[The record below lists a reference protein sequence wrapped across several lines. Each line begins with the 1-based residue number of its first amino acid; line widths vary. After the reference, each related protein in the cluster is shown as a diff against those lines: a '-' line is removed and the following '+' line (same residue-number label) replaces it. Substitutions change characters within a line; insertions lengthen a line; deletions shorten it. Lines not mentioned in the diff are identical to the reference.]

1 MNILATQQNSENY
14 ILDESD
20 RKIISVTQT
29 GLPLTL
35 HPYNDVAEQTGLDV
49 NEVISRMKNMTD
61 QGIIRRSGVV
71 PNHYK
76 LGFKSNGM
84 SVWHVQEEKI
94 TQSGEKVGAL
104 DFVSHCYQRP
114 QFLPEWPYNLFA
126 MVHGKTHDEVHEK
139 VKKIADLLAGDNLA
153 HQVLFSTRILK
164 KTGLR
169 I

>member
-1 MNILATQQNSENY
+1 MLATQQSITNT
-14 ILDESD
+14 ILDDID
-20 RKIISVTQT
+20 RKIISATQS

-35 HPYNDVAEQTGLDV
+35 HPYHDVAEQTGLDV
-49 NEVISRMKNMTD
+49 KDVINRMKKMTE
-61 QGIIRRSGVV
+61 QGIIRRTGVV

-76 LGFKSNGM
+76 LGFRSNGM
-84 SVWHVQEEKI
+84 SVWQVPEEKI
-94 TQSGEKVGAL
+94 TQLGKLVGAL

-126 MVHGKTHDEVHEK
+126 MVHGTTHDEVHEK
-139 VKKIADLLAGDNLA
+139 VKNIADLLADDNIS

>member
-1 MNILATQQNSENY
+1 MLATQQNITSY
-14 ILDESD
+14 ILDDID
-20 RKIISVTQT
+20 RKIISATQS

-35 HPYNDVAEQTGLDV
+35 HPYHDVAEQTGLDV
-49 NEVISRMKNMTD
+49 SEVISRMRNMTD
-61 QGIIRRSGVV
+61 QGIIRRTGVV

-84 SVWHVQEEKI
+84 SVWQVPEEKI
-94 TQSGEKVGAL
+94 TQLGEKVGAL

-126 MVHGKTHDEVHEK
+126 MVHGTTHDEVHEK
-139 VKKIADLLAGDNLA
+139 VKKIADLLADDNIG

>member
-1 MNILATQQNSENY
+1 MVATQQNITNT
-14 ILDESD
+14 ILDDID
-20 RKIISVTQT
+20 RKIISATQS

-35 HPYNDVAEQTGLDV
+35 HPYHDVAEQTGLDV
-49 NEVISRMKNMTD
+49 NDVINRMKKMTE
-61 QGIIRRSGVV
+61 QGIIRRTGVV

-76 LGFKSNGM
+76 LGFRSNGM
-84 SVWHVQEEKI
+84 SVWQVPEEKI
-94 TQSGEKVGAL
+94 TQLGKLVGAL

-126 MVHGKTHDEVHEK
+126 MVHGTTHDEVHEK
-139 VKKIADLLAGDNLA
+139 VKNIADLLADDNIS

>member
-1 MNILATQQNSENY
+1 MLAAQQNITKY
-14 ILDESD
+14 ILDDVD
-20 RKIISVTQT
+20 RKIISATQS

-35 HPYNDVAEQTGLDV
+35 HPYHDVAEQIGLDV
-49 NEVISRMKNMTD
+49 KTVITRMQNMTD
-61 QGIIRRSGVV
+61 LGIIRRTGVV

-76 LGFKSNGM
+76 LGFRSNGM
-84 SVWHVQEEKI
+84 SVWQVPEEKI
-94 TQSGEKVGAL
+94 TQLGEKIGSL

-126 MVHGKTHDEVHEK
+126 MVHGTSHDEVHEK
-139 VKKIADLLAGDNLA
+139 VKNIAELLADDNIA

>member
-1 MNILATQQNSENY
+1 MLATQENITNT
-14 ILDESD
+14 ILDDTD
-20 RKIISVTQT
+20 RKIISATQS

-35 HPYNDVAEQTGLDV
+35 HPYHEVAEQTGLNVKDV
-49 NEVISRMKNMTD
+49 INRMKKMTE
-61 QGIIRRSGVV
+61 QGIIRRTGVV

-76 LGFKSNGM
+76 LGFRSNGM
-84 SVWHVQEEKI
+84 SVWQVPEEKI
-94 TQSGEKVGAL
+94 TQLGKIVGAL

-126 MVHGKTHDEVHEK
+126 MVHGTTHDEVHEK
-139 VKKIADLLAGDNLA
+139 VKTIADLLADDNIT